1 MKAKI
6 YFIILFVFVSFNL
19 FGQNEDSLKTY
30 KLKEISIE
38 ADKQLKTKLE
48 INIDAREVE
57 EADALNL
64 SDIGRLIPSVKVQTN
79 SRGETLYFIRG
90 NGERQ
95 ITLLFD
101 GVPLNIPWDN
111 RIDLSLIPSDVIESI
126 NIIKGI
132 PSTTYGAN
140 SISGLV
146 EINSLSLE
154 DKSSVNKLSFKL
166 GENNSQSYS
175 GLYSNNLNPF
185 SIMASIQYNKRDG
198 FSLPSS
204 YISNSKVR
212 VNSFSKSLNFFGKI
226 GYYKNPRLKLN
237 LTFAYNDAEKG
248 VPPEDNVSNPR
259 FWKYPLWKR
268 YVINLNG
275 EIHPSKSNTSKI
287 IFSFS
292 GTSVKT
298 QIDQYKDINFTSIDD
313 IEKGKDITY
322 NGRIVYSS
330 LISDNAMLKLSLSG
344 YTSTHTENILSN
356 NYQENIYRQNILSS
370 NGELEYFLDKT
381 TLVFGIAYD
390 LSATPKTG
398 DKPAKSSINDYGI
411 NIGMVHSFNES
422 QSLRITYGRK
432 ARFPTLRESFSGA
445 LGRFVANPSLK
456 AETAVTIE
464 GGFRSVFTKGDFDAA
479 LFYTNLKDGIV
490 RATLPGKQFMRINK
504 DEVRTFGI
512 ETVTRYK
519 FSDKLKAA
527 FNFTW
532 LNANA
537 KNVSGEF
544 KDTLEY
550 KPRIISSLDI
560 SFFPTKKSQIN
571 LEFIY
576 LGTQFGLKEGS
587 LYFESL
593 PDYLVTNVRAAYN
606 FKISNYNMEVYA
618 RLNNL
623 FDKLYFTQWGL
634 PESGSEFWGGIKL
647 NL

>member
-1 MKAKI
+1 MRFNI
-6 YFIILFVFVSFNL
+6 SLFTLLLFISCNL
-19 FGQNEDSLKTY
+19 YGQNKDSLKTY
-30 KLKEISIE
+30 KLKEISVE
-38 ADKQLKTKLE
+38 ADKELETKII
-48 INIDAREVE
+48 INIDSRELV

-79 SRGETLYFIRG
+79 SRGETTYFIRG

-111 RIDLSLIPSDVIESI
+111 RIDLSLIPADVIESI

-132 PSTTYGAN
+132 PSAIYGAN

-146 EINSLSLE
+146 EIKSLSLE
-154 DKSSVNKLSFKL
+154 DKPSSGKILLKL
-166 GENNSQSYS
+166 GENNSQSYA
-175 GLYSNNLNPF
+175 GNYSDKLNPF
-185 SIMASIQYNKRDG
+185 NIMAAIQYNRRDG
-198 FSLPSS
+198 FSLPGS

-226 GYYKNPRLKLN
+226 GYYEKPKLKLN
-237 LTFAYNDAEKG
+237 MTFAYNDAEKG
-248 VPPEDNVSNPR
+248 VPPEENVSKPR
-259 FWKYPLWKR
+259 FWQYPLWKR
-268 YVINLNG
+268 FVINLNG
-275 EIHPSKSNTSKI
+275 EIYPTRSNTSKI

-298 QIDQYKDINFTSIDD
+298 QIDQFKDFTFLSIDD
-313 IEKGKDITY
+313 VEKGKDVTF

-330 LISDNAMLKLSLSG
+330 LIRDNALLKLSLSG
-344 YTSTHTENILSN
+344 YTSTHSENILSQS
-356 NYQENIYRQNILSS
+356 YQENIYRQNVLSG

-381 TLVFGIAYD
+381 TLVFGLSYD
-390 LSATPKTG
+390 LSTTPKTG
-398 DKPAKSSINDYGI
+398 DKPAKNSINDYGL
-411 NIGMVHSFNES
+411 NLGLVHSFNND
-422 QSLRITYGRK
+422 QSVRFTYGRK
-432 ARFPTLRESFSGA
+432 ARFPTLREAFSGA
-445 LGRFVANPSLK
+445 LGRFVLNPSLK

-464 GGFRSVFTKGDFDAA
+464 GGFRSIFSEGDFDIA
-479 LFYTNLKDGIV
+479 LFYTILKDGIV
-490 RATLPGKQFMRINK
+490 RTTLPGKQFIRINK
-504 DEVRTFGI
+504 DEVRTFGV

-519 FSDKLKAA
+519 FSEKFKAS

-537 KNVSGEF
+537 KNLSGEF

-550 KPRIISSLDI
+550 KPQIISSIDL
-560 SFFPTKKSQIN
+560 SFFPTERSQIN
-571 LEFIY
+571 FEFVY

-587 LYFESL
+587 LYFEKL
-593 PDYLVTNVRAAYN
+593 PDYLVTNIRAAYN
-606 FKISNYNMEVYA
+606 FSIMKSELELYA
-618 RLNNL
+618 RVNNL
-623 FDKLYFTQWGL
+623 FDKLYYSQWGL